1 MHMKRIIYFHQY
13 FNVPAMGGSVRSFE
27 LAMEMSKKYNVTVIT
42 SARNASNNR
51 VKTEYISSG
60 FKIIWIPN
68 RYSNMMS
75 FSSRMLSFVLFMLKT
90 VKYSVTEKADI
101 VISTSTPLTIAIPGL
116 LHKMCYRS
124 RFIFEVRD
132 SWPKV
137 PIELGVLNNPIL
149 IFLAKYLEK
158 FTYKYAD
165 HVVALSPGMAVD
177 IREVHSETK
186 VTVIPN
192 FCNNISIDAI
202 TPFRFSNEI
211 ESGGKIIL
219 YAGTFGY
226 VNNMDYIVDLAAALR
241 EFDYKFV
248 LVGDGKCK
256 VDTISYAQKLG
267 VLNLNVFIYDAVDK
281 NKIYSMIKRSDA
293 MISTVIDHPAMW
305 ANSANKFF
313 DSLAFLKPVIINHKG
328 WLADLILE
336 NNIGLV
342 LEPFVASDVA
352 DKMLNMFDISTAEMS
367 IRAAKLSRGEFS
379 FRSILNKYET
389 VLDGDI

>member
-1 MHMKRIIYFHQY
+1 MKRIIYFHQY
-13 FNVPAMGGSVRSFE
+13 FNVPTMGGSVRSFE
-27 LAMEMSKKYNVTVIT
+27 LAMEMSKKYHVTVI
-42 SARNASNNR
+42 SSVRNASNNR
-51 VKTEYISSG
+51 VKTQYISSS

-68 RYSNMMS
+68 RYSNMMN
-75 FSSRMLSFVLFMLKT
+75 FGSRMLSFVVFVLKA
-90 VKYSVTEKADI
+90 VRYSITEKADI

-116 LHKMCYRS
+116 LHKIRFRS

-137 PIELGVLNNPIL
+137 PVQLGLLNNKIL
-149 IFLAKYLEK
+149 IVLAKSLEK
-158 FTYKYAD
+158 LTYRYAD
-165 HVVALSPGMAVD
+165 HVVALSPGMAADVRD
-177 IREVHSETK
+177 VHSKTK

-192 FCNNISIDAI
+192 FCNNIIIESI
-202 TPFRFSNEI
+202 TPYRFPNEI

-226 VNNMDYIVDLAAALR
+226 VNNMEYIVDLAAALR
-241 EFDYKFV
+241 EYDYKFV

-267 VLNLNVFIYDAVDK
+267 VLNLNLFIYDAVDK
-281 NKIYSMIKRSDA
+281 DKIYSMIKRSDA
-293 MISTVIDHPAMW
+293 MISTVIDHPVMW

-313 DSLAFLKPVIINHKG
+313 DSLVFLKPVIINHKG
-328 WLADLILE
+328 WLADLILD

-352 DKMLNMFDISTAEMS
+352 DKVSNMFDISPAEMS
-367 IRAAKLSRGEFS
+367 TRVGKLSRGEFS
-379 FRSILNKYET
+379 FRSIYKKYET
-389 VLDGDI
+389 VLGGDI